1 MWDREAELGL
11 NLLGVTP
18 QNFPEKAVS
27 PNFINKGKTV
37 AVTTMLNKLWFKDC
51 GLLFF
56 HLIVPRGAV

>member
-51 GLLFF
+51 GTYSSS
-56 HLIVPRGAV
+56 I